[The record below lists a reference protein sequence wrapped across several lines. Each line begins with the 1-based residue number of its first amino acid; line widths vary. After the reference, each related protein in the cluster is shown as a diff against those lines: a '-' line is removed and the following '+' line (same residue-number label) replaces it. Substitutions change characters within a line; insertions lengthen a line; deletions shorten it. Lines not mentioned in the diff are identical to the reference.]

1 MDELGTYLER
11 IASALE
17 AIEAQNRDIV
27 MNLEQI
33 RTELNWIDPLSAT
46 WNIKSEIE
54 DIKASLESGLP
65 DLLGCLQGIEQ
76 NTNSF

>member
-33 RTELNWIDPLSAT
+33 RTELNWIDPLSAA
-46 WNIKSEIE
+46 WNIKTEIE
-54 DIKASLESGLP
+54 DIKSNLESGLP
-65 DLLGCLQGIEQ
+65 DLLDCLQGIEQ
-76 NTNSF
+76 NINPL

>member
-33 RTELNWIDPLSAT
+33 RTELNWIDPLSAA
-46 WNIKSEIE
+46 WNIKTEIE
-54 DIKASLESGLP
+54 DIKSNLESGLP
-65 DLLGCLQGIEQ
+65 DLLDCLQGIEQ
-76 NTNSF
+76 NTNPL

>member
-54 DIKASLESGLP
+54 DIKSSLESGLP

-76 NTNSF
+76 NTNPM